1 MPSRKQKIGVGF
13 GVAVVIAAIVISTL
27 SVTTGRPFNWKSAPE
42 VAKIQAE
49 AEPEALQIIKADVKF
64 KWYIDL
70 AIPDTF
76 GPKHWATKT
85 SGNELVISPSTNQQ
99 SLFFKLKRATDDEL
113 ESFVGIKFADS
124 TYTISSIDKPTEA
137 FKGFTINVTPV
148 LKNLPGPKVM
158 EVQIYTEKFTNKS

>member
-1 MPSRKQKIGVGF
+1 MPSRKQKIGVGVAV
-13 GVAVVIAAIVISTL
+13 GAAVVIAAIVIVTL

-49 AEPEALQIIKADVKF
+49 AEALQIIKADVQF
-64 KWYIDL
+64 KWNINL
-70 AIPDTF
+70 GLPDTF
-76 GPKHWATKT
+76 APKQWP
-85 SGNELVISPSTNQQ
+85 SEQCNELVISPSTNKQ
-99 SLFFKLKRATDDEL
+99 SLFLKLKRATDDEL

-148 LKNLPGPKVM
+148 LGNLPDHILM
-158 EVQIYTEKFTNKS
+158 EVQIYTEKFTNTS